1 MKSIAIVTDSNCGMS
16 PTQVKDLGIY
26 MLPMPFFIDDKEY
39 LEDIDMNQSEFFQ
52 HLEQNPGCRVST
64 SQPTPESV
72 TTLWDKLLKD
82 YDEIVHIPMSSGL
95 SSSMQTA
102 RMLAEDY
109 DGRVRVVNNQRIS
122 GTLRYSAIEA
132 IQQAKNGLSADE
144 IGTWLEKTR
153 FDSSIYITVATL
165 KYLKQGGRITPAAAA
180 LGTMLRLKP
189 VLQIQG
195 EKLDAFSKARTMT
208 QAKST
213 MTKAIKDD
221 IADRFGEKINL
232 DVIHSHNLEAAEE
245 FRKEVLTTFPNIGE
259 VNIFPLLPHRPRKSG
274 THLFQ
279 GTPGNMVKTS
289 QKQSTRPEHSRREY
303 FCMALSLDEGC

>member
-52 HLEQNPGCRVST
+52 HLEQNPGCKVST
-64 SQPTPESV
+64 SQPTPESD

-259 VNIFPLLPHRPRKSG
+259 VNIFPLSLSVSCHIG
-274 THLFQ
+274 
-279 GTPGNMVKTS
+279 PGSLALTCSKVH
-289 QKQSTRPEHSRREY
+289 PEIW
-303 FCMALSLDEGC
+303 

>member
-132 IQQAKNGLSADE
+132 IQQTKNGLSADE

-259 VNIFPLLPHRPRKSG
+259 INIFPLSLSVSCHIG
-274 THLFQ
+274 
-279 GTPGNMVKTS
+279 PGSLALTCSKVH
-289 QKQSTRPEHSRREY
+289 PEIW
-303 FCMALSLDEGC
+303 